1 MPCAWTISLAPTP
14 EVHGVVIM
22 GPTAVPPM
30 GLGRSRT
37 TKRAPTAT
45 AARIVVYIVQM

>member
-14 EVHGVVIM
+14 EVHGVVII
-22 GPTAVPPM
+22 GPIAVPPM
-30 GLGRSRT
+30 GFGRSST

-45 AARIVVYIVQM
+45 AARIAVYIVQM